1 MYEKEWYCKGS
12 ISAADDMLYCYE
24 EKRGNLALVEPT
36 PDDFKIISSFQITKG
51 NGPHWTQ
58 PVIHKEVLY
67 IRHGDVL
74 MAYDIKK

>member
-1 MYEKEWYCKGS
+1 MAIMSAERIEKF
-12 ISAADDMLYCYE
+12 L
-24 EKRGNLALVEPT
+24 NLPYPT

-51 NGPHWTQ
+51 IGPHWTQ
-58 PVIHKEVLY
+58 PVIHNGVLY